1 MQFFVHRPLDVLM
14 DRYDTEFGCT
24 PAQYH
29 AAIDK
34 LWKALEVTTPQEPD
48 CFTLAAR
55 EIVRLRNRVKELED
69 HLAEK
74 Q

>member
-1 MQFFVHRPLDVLM
+1 M
-14 DRYDTEFGCT
+14 DRYDADFDCT

-29 AAIDK
+29 ASIDK
-34 LWKALEVTTPQEPD
+34 LWKALEVTTPQEHD

-69 HLAEK
+69 HLALRIEMTTN
-74 Q
+74 